1 MNVKS
6 CEKQGSTAKVVVEVE
21 RARFDEALETAYRK
35 ERGKIAVPGFR
46 KGKAPRKVIEA
57 MYGTTVFYEDAINE
71 LFPDVYAD
79 VLKETEL
86 KAVGYPSVDNVNFAE
101 DGNLTME
108 ISTEIYPEV
117 TLGQYKGLEVSKLDV
132 EVYDEEVDA
141 EIERLVTRNS
151 RIQTVERPAK
161 LDDTVVL
168 DYEGFVNG
176 VAFEG
181 GKGENFSLTLGSG
194 QFIPGFEDQLVGI
207 SAGEEREITVT
218 FPEEYGAKELAGK
231 EAVFKCKVHEV
242 KETIRPELDDEFAK
256 DVSEADTLEELK
268 ANTRKEL
275 TERRQAD
282 VDQAF
287 DAACISAA
295 AANITADIPSALVDS
310 WVDNLKNQYASQLSM
325 SGMKLEDY
333 LKMLGMDEA
342 KFLETLR
349 PEAESRVRNDLLL
362 EKVAEVEGLEVSDEE
377 VEEEFKKMAESYKM
391 EIEDVKKYL
400 SAEDV
405 RTNVLYN
412 KASKIITESA
422 IPVKFESKAS
432 EEAAE
437 APEEKPA
444 EGSEEA

>member
-168 DYEGFVNG
+168 DYEG
-176 VAFEG
+176 
-181 GKGENFSLTLGSG
+181 
-194 QFIPGFEDQLVGI
+194 
-207 SAGEEREITVT
+207 R
-218 FPEEYGAKELAGK
+218 
-231 EAVFKCKVHEV
+231 
-242 KETIRPELDDEFAK
+242 
-256 DVSEADTLEELK
+256 
-268 ANTRKEL
+268 
-275 TERRQAD
+275 
-282 VDQAF
+282 
-287 DAACISAA
+287 
-295 AANITADIPSALVDS
+295 
-310 WVDNLKNQYASQLSM
+310 
-325 SGMKLEDY
+325 
-333 LKMLGMDEA
+333 
-342 KFLETLR
+342 
-349 PEAESRVRNDLLL
+349 
-362 EKVAEVEGLEVSDEE
+362 
-377 VEEEFKKMAESYKM
+377 
-391 EIEDVKKYL
+391 
-400 SAEDV
+400 
-405 RTNVLYN
+405 
-412 KASKIITESA
+412 
-422 IPVKFESKAS
+422 
-432 EEAAE
+432 
-437 APEEKPA
+437 
-444 EGSEEA
+444 